1 MRAALLYSSAMPSF
15 GAKEPAIAVRIAQA
29 WLVLGCLA
37 VLCVPA
43 LRGRSEW
50 LGWLPLWL
58 VIVPATQ
65 LLILRW
71 RSLLATSRR
80 VWNRMPRRRAKS
92 APSRARRA
100 RKPSRPR
107 GVGCPAHALLAAFLF
122 R

>member
-1 MRAALLYSSAMPSF
+1 MRATFLYSSALPSF
-15 GAKEPAIAVRIAQA
+15 GAREPAIALRIAHV

-58 VIVPATQ
+58 IVVPATQ
-65 LLILRW
+65 LLTLRW
-71 RSLLATSRR
+71 RSLLTASRAMWRRLHRHRAQPASRHVRR
-80 VWNRMPRRRAKS
+80 VRKPARSPRV
-92 APSRARRA
+92 ARR
-100 RKPSRPR
+100 
-107 GVGCPAHALLAAFLF
+107 GGALLAAFLF